1 MAHQQHMLP
10 LEPPAVN
17 RLAEVKMPTLIVVGD
32 QDAPEVLEVADT
44 LEQGIAG
51 AKKLVL
57 PGTAHHLHMEKP
69 QEFNRVVLEFLNGL
83 QR

>member
-1 MAHQQHMLP
+1 
-10 LEPPAVN
+10 V
-17 RLAEVKMPTLIVVGD
+17 PTLIVVGD

-57 PGTAHHLHMEKP
+57 PGTAHHPNMEKP
-69 QEFNRVVLEFLNGL
+69 QEFNRVVLEFLHGL